1 MDALVDLILNGST
14 ELDAPAIVR
23 LIVVVMALEL
33 FSVACGV
40 CVNDNSNIV
49 CCHVH
54 FIVLLRDRS
63 FGCLPSS

>member
-33 FSVACGV
+33 FSV
-40 CVNDNSNIV
+40 
-49 CCHVH
+49 
-54 FIVLLRDRS
+54 
-63 FGCLPSS
+63 LPFPHAIHTPP